1 MTPKEFED
9 AIERFVTKMVS
20 DDLHRDNQLKRL
32 RKSKKFVELT
42 TKAIQKYSSEAYRGK
57 WHRKGIEP
65 PETLFWFLWDYVRR
79 YGKEATE
86 AQYQTHDT
94 DFTAALYHHRGYWF
108 RLLRGQGSKIIIFT
122 K

>member
-42 TKAIQKYSSEAYRGK
+42 TKAIQKLGRMP
-57 WHRKGIEP
+57 I
-65 PETLFWFLWDYVRR
+65 
-79 YGKEATE
+79 
-86 AQYQTHDT
+86 
-94 DFTAALYHHRGYWF
+94 
-108 RLLRGQGSKIIIFT
+108 
-122 K
+122 